1 MNITINNEVYTNCCN
16 LSLSHTLWLHH
27 SLSKYISSTLFLLSL
42 SAFLSL
48 LLSSFSCIFS
58 SGTPKRTVRA
68 GLVLPPANFE
78 TYLAGLSSK
87 WGRAISQEEGM
98 SSLMY
103 PQVNNTHFTL
113 SLLFKYAVTID
124 IRSFFYTPTIT
135 SSLSTLISISISQFF

>member
-1 MNITINNEVYTNCCN
+1 MKCILIVVISPSHIHSGSII
-16 LSLSHTLWLHH
+16 LSLNI
-27 SLSKYISSTLFLLSL
+27 SLQLCFF
-42 SAFLSL
+42 FLSL
-48 LLSSFSCIFS
+48 LLYLSLSLTNSYS
-58 SGTPKRTVRA
+58 LSHSGTPKRTVRA

-103 PQVNNTHFTL
+103 PQVNNTHFPL

-124 IRSFFYTPTIT
+124 IRSFFYTPTTT
-135 SSLSTLISISISQFF
+135 SFLSTLISINIS